1 MFSKFLVLFLSGLIF
16 LGFQQDAQ
24 GQNDTESPHEKIRKI
39 RDEIRAFEKKIATS
53 KKEEISLNNIL
64 ANYDREIDL
73 THGLI
78 QTLKKQD
85 NRKQKQIAKLEN
97 KLTSTQVELQK
108 LKEYFSKRLVYFY
121 KYGRMKDL
129 ELLLTSRS
137 INQGLLWIEYQERVS
152 EHDYRQYLKMK
163 EKQAQIIRDKDLLTV
178 EVAEKR
184 KIIRVKTDEERKL
197 KKKKVKRQKLLRTI
211 QQDIRLLRQQ
221 LEEKEKAV
229 AEIRKIILRL
239 EEAPSQTP
247 LVKPNIAFRELKGQM
262 LWPTEGNI
270 ITKFGKYMHPVLKT
284 VTENIGI
291 DIKAPAESPI
301 QSVAS
306 GRVTAITWQRGRGNI
321 VIVSHYGGFY
331 TVYTHLQEIWVG
343 LLQEVEM
350 GQVIGT
356 VGESG
361 SLKGPVLHFE
371 IWQGTEKINPE
382 EWLGGAST

>member
-24 GQNDTESPHEKIRKI
+24 GQNDTESHHEKIRKI

-108 LKEYFSKRLVYFY
+108 LKEYFSKRLVHFY

-137 INQGLLWIEYQERVS
+137 INQGLLWIEYQKRVS
-152 EHDYRQYLKMK
+152 EHDYRQYLKIE

-211 QQDIRLLRQQ
+211 QQDIKLLRQQ

-247 LVKPNIAFRELKGQM
+247 LVKPNIPFHELKGQM

-306 GRVTAITWQRGRGNI
+306 GRVTAVTWQRGRGNI

-382 EWLGGAST
+382 EWLEGAST